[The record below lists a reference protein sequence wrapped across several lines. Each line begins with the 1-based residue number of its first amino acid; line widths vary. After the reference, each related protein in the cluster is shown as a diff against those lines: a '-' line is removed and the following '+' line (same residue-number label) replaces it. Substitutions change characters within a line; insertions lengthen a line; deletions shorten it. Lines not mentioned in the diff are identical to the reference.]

1 MPPKKAPGSTQP
13 KKKKKSIL
21 WDRDGVNGG
30 SSSIELE
37 GKSKARFLS
46 EINQFMIKKGIL
58 HRDAKGIRQKIADL
72 QRSYNNACD
81 FTKNTGEGILAE
93 DEANGVHTVQDRILE
108 LCPYWD
114 LLDPV
119 MSDRSV
125 TEPLHIRSS
134 VGGEQP
140 GRSMLPEDDSINTA
154 ESNHPPL
161 PSNTTPPLPSLGLND
176 NSEGSELPD
185 IDSMFRQPPGATSQA
200 NSAPARLTTTP
211 APKPKAK
218 KHRSSKRANTRAS
231 KLKKSTT
238 KDLYMKS
245 IVSKRQAKVTRARAD
260 ASKVK
265 VAYMKELQE
274 HGFSFEEIELKAAA
288 EFPPLAD
295 MDHDKS
301 DKSENDSG
309 DSA

>member
-1 MPPKKAPGSTQP
+1 MP
-13 KKKKKSIL
+13 
-21 WDRDGVNGG
+21 
-30 SSSIELE
+30 
-37 GKSKARFLS
+37 
-46 EINQFMIKKGIL
+46 
-58 HRDAKGIRQKIADL
+58 KIADL
-72 QRSYNNACD
+72 QRLYNNACD

-93 DEANGVHTVQDRILE
+93 DEANGVHTVQGLSFN
-108 LCPYWD
+108 LF
-114 LLDPV
+114 L
-119 MSDRSV
+119 SV
-125 TEPLHIRSS
+125 
-134 VGGEQP
+134 
-140 GRSMLPEDDSINTA
+140 
-154 ESNHPPL
+154 
-161 PSNTTPPLPSLGLND
+161 NTTPPLPSLGLND
-176 NSEGSELPD
+176 DSEGSELPD

-245 IVSKRQAKVTRARAD
+245 IVSKRQAEVTRARAN

-265 VAYMKELQE
+265 VAYMKELRE
-274 HGFSFEEIELKAAA
+274 HGLSLEEIELKAAA

-301 DKSENDSG
+301 DKSENDSD
-309 DSA
+309 DSAYQESRNSITSAKT